1 MRFRKEGKKRGV
13 LGIALDMTPILD
25 MVFNLLIFFA
35 VSLNFAATSGGI
47 NVTLPKAKSAE
58 PVRAEQITINL
69 TKDGNTYLNTKRIS
83 ISDLRNKL
91 ESDDKKESLIIIR
104 ADDSVKHGRV
114 VEMMDIVKSADF
126 TKLAIAVDQAPSTP
140 KDKK

>member
-1 MRFRKEGKKRGV
+1 MRFRKEGKKKGG

-47 NVTLPKAKSAE
+47 NIKLPKAKSAE

-69 TKDGNTYLNTKRIS
+69 TTDGNTYLNNKRIS

-91 ESDDKKESLIIIR
+91 ESDDKKESLVIIR
-104 ADDSVKHGRV
+104 ADDSVNHGRV
-114 VEMMDIVKSADF
+114 VEIMDIVKTADF
-126 TKLAIAVDQAPSTP
+126 TKLAIAVDQAPSPP